1 MHSSEYSG
9 SCSEKRIKRA
19 NGICVRPDA
28 NILHAQGVD
37 ELNMRMGHA
46 QQVQGFVHNMQHAQ
60 GVQELNMNIPHAMVG
75 CERERGREGERGER
89 GRESVNVAFLPIQNA
104 AKTAW
109 TNDELTAKP

>member
-9 SCSEKRIKRA
+9 SCSEKGIKRA

-46 QQVQGFVHNMQHAQ
+46 QQVEGFVHNMQHAQ
-60 GVQELNMNIPHAMVG
+60 VDNFQSE
-75 CERERGREGERGER
+75 E
-89 GRESVNVAFLPIQNA
+89 ESPDRLICINN
-104 AKTAW
+104 
-109 TNDELTAKP
+109 TN